1 MVSNLKVS
9 YASLLADGEA
19 GAPSVIFDL
28 LAKQDDKSKAAYIQ
42 QIALQ
47 LEGIDQVSPAE
58 AKIAFMS
65 IDPGINVEIINQYI
79 TVRSSYPR
87 LEYLLLGA
95 ALFYLSFL

>member
-1 MVSNLKVS
+1 MV
-9 YASLLADGEA
+9 DGEA
-19 GAPSVIFDL
+19 GAPSAIFDL
-28 LAKQDDKSKAAYIQ
+28 LAKQDEQSKAAYIQ

-79 TVRSSYPR
+79 TVRTFSPK
-87 LEYLLLGA
+87 LLII
-95 ALFYLSFL
+95 S